1 VEDLGGGGRFQESK
15 MSEGGGRTRRDKVLS
30 WATFITLLLLLTML
44 SVVLLYNYTGRVFPL
59 LVVKSGS
66 MEPTLMVGDVILIDE
81 NVKPEDI
88 RTGFNGDVI
97 VFYKPGSDELIVH
110 RAVARLDGGFLT
122 KGDANPGTD
131 FWSPVPPEN
140 IVGRWTG
147 FRIPYWTGIGYASLF
162 LRGEI
167 YPPYG
172 RILLIALIVLNVA
185 FLIRDLTLG
194 RGKED

>member
-1 VEDLGGGGRFQESK
+1 MKTMSRGRGGRSPA
-15 MSEGGGRTRRDKVLS
+15 S
-30 WATFITLLLLLTML
+30 WATFAILLLILVGL
-44 SVVLLYNYTGRVFPL
+44 SLVLFYNFTGRVFPL

-88 RTGFNGDVI
+88 KTGRDGDVI
-97 VFYKPGSDELIVH
+97 VFYKPGSNELIVH
-110 RAVARLDGGFLT
+110 RAVARIDGGFLT

-131 FWSPVPPEN
+131 FWSPIPPEN

-147 FRIPYWTGIGYASLF
+147 FKLPYWTGIGYASLF

-172 RILLIALIVLNVA
+172 RILLIILIVMNVA
-185 FLIRDLTLG
+185 FLIRDLVSG
-194 RGKED
+194 REEESSLEN